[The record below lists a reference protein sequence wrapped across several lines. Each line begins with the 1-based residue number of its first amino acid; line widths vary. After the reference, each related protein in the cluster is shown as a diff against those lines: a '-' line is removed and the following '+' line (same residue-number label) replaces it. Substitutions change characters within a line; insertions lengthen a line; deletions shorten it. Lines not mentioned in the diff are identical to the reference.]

1 MKHKISLWMAILINV
16 NIVIG
21 AGFFLIAPRIN
32 QTAGML
38 SPLSWLLVGLALF
51 PLALVLSKLSKI
63 YPDAGGIF
71 VYSDKA
77 LGSLLGFISGWGYF
91 IGTAAG
97 NAVLLQEFGSQLQ
110 VFGYTIPF
118 VNKLTINLL
127 FTGFFMVLCCM
138 DIKILGRFQIGITI
152 LKTVPLL
159 LIVGSAFLLFS
170 STNISTAPI
179 SVNGLIKGIPLA
191 LFSYIGIEVCTS
203 IAHTIKDAQRNAAR
217 AILLSFVAI
226 VTIYTVIQFLL
237 LSIHGIHSNNP
248 FVDTL
253 PLITSNPHIILWGT
267 KLINFALLAS
277 YLGGFYGMFYANNWV
292 LYAIAKENRII
303 GSKHLVKINKHH
315 APWVS
320 VIAQALVLVVCF
332 VITTNSNNLIIMS
345 SFGVVIPYILTAIA
359 FIILAKKHNMKTS
372 SGFLAIIGSGGLL
385 YFCFEELLELGVQYS
400 IPFIAVL
407 LIGIGAYW
415 IHTKR
420 LKHA

>member
-191 LFSYIGIEVCTS
+191 LFFIYWNRSMHINCTY
-203 IAHTIKDAQRNAAR
+203 H
-217 AILLSFVAI
+217 
-226 VTIYTVIQFLL
+226 
-237 LSIHGIHSNNP
+237 
-248 FVDTL
+248 
-253 PLITSNPHIILWGT
+253 
-267 KLINFALLAS
+267 
-277 YLGGFYGMFYANNWV
+277 
-292 LYAIAKENRII
+292 
-303 GSKHLVKINKHH
+303 
-315 APWVS
+315 
-320 VIAQALVLVVCF
+320 
-332 VITTNSNNLIIMS
+332 
-345 SFGVVIPYILTAIA
+345 
-359 FIILAKKHNMKTS
+359 
-372 SGFLAIIGSGGLL
+372 
-385 YFCFEELLELGVQYS
+385 
-400 IPFIAVL
+400 
-407 LIGIGAYW
+407 
-415 IHTKR
+415 KR
-420 LKHA
+420 CAT